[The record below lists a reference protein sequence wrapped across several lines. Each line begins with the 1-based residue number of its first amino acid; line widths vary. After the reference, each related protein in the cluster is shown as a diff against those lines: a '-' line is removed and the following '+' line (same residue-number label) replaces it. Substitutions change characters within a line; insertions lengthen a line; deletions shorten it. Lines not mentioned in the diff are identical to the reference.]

1 MTSEPIFQESL
12 FADPL
17 GLRFR
22 HMREKA
28 RWSVES
34 VAQQLKLPTSVINA
48 IEREDWARLGAPIYI
63 RSYVGS
69 YAKLLGLP
77 PELAEDIIR
86 DKPTPQL
93 VYNGSDSG
101 ARRALDRGLRNI
113 AYLVMTIVIVGS
125 VVMLVMHFQSPA
137 TVAQILPLDPP
148 VAATATARES
158 ARDVTSSPTASPQ
171 PASATAVPSASRAV
185 PLVSANPTG
194 NESPVMASLAPS
206 MPAVGTTGNDLILR
220 FRDQSWLEVLDS
232 SGQRVERDLV
242 AAGSERRFGRGQVS
256 RITLGNAEVVDVS
269 QGGRSVDLAPFR
281 EANVARFTLSSEG
294 TIAAPS
300 E

>member
-22 HMREKA
+22 HTREKA

-34 VAQQLKLPTSVINA
+34 VAQQLKLPTAVIDA

-93 VYNGSDSG
+93 VYTGSDSG
-101 ARRALDRGLRNI
+101 TRRALDRGFRNI

-125 VVMLVMHFQSPA
+125 VVMLVMHFQAPA
-137 TVAQILPLDPP
+137 NVAQVLPLDPP
-148 VAATATARES
+148 VSEAATAQTPAR
-158 ARDVTSSPTASPQ
+158 V
-171 PASATAVPSASRAV
+171 
-185 PLVSANPTG
+185 
-194 NESPVMASLAPS
+194 
-206 MPAVGTTGNDLILR
+206 
-220 FRDQSWLEVLDS
+220 
-232 SGQRVERDLV
+232 
-242 AAGSERRFGRGQVS
+242 
-256 RITLGNAEVVDVS
+256 
-269 QGGRSVDLAPFR
+269 
-281 EANVARFTLSSEG
+281 
-294 TIAAPS
+294 
-300 E
+300 

>member
-22 HMREKA
+22 HLREKA

-34 VAQQLKLPTSVINA
+34 VAQQLKLPTAVIVA

-69 YAKLLGLP
+69 YARLLGLP

-86 DKPTPQL
+86 DKPTPAL
-93 VYNGSDSG
+93 VHTGSDSG
-101 ARRALDRGLRNI
+101 ARRMLDRGLRNI
-113 AYLVMTIVIVGS
+113 AYMVMTVVIVGS
-125 VVMLVMHFQSPA
+125 VVMLVMHFQAPSG
-137 TVAQILPLDPP
+137 VAQVLPLDPP
-148 VAATATARES
+148 VATS
-158 ARDVTSSPTASPQ
+158 APTNQPSGRAPVVSPTVAPV
-171 PASATAVPSASRAV
+171 PTMPVASASAPAANSN
-185 PLVSANPTG
+185 PLGSDA
-194 NESPVMASLAPS
+194 PVMASLAPS
-206 MPAVGTTGNDLILR
+206 MPAASTGSGDLVLK
-220 FRDQSWLEVLDS
+220 FRDQSWLEALNAN
-232 SGQRVERDLV
+232 GQRVERGLV
-242 AAGSERRFGRGQVS
+242 AAGSERRFGAGQVA

-269 QGGRSVDLAPFR
+269 QGGRSIDLTPFR
-281 EANVARFTLSSEG
+281 EANIARLNLSSEG
-294 TIAAPS
+294 TLSAPS

>member
-34 VAQQLKLPTSVINA
+34 VAQQLKLPTAVINA

-93 VYNGSDSG
+93 IYNGSDSG
-101 ARRALDRGLRNI
+101 TRRALDRGMRNI
-113 AYLVMTIVIVGS
+113 AYMVMTLVIVGS
-125 VVMLVMHFQSPA
+125 VVMLVMHFQAPA
-137 TVAQILPLDPP
+137 NVAQVLPLDPP
-148 VAATATARES
+148 VATTATTQASTQNVIPSPAANPLATATTATPLAPATVLPAS
-158 ARDVTSSPTASPQ
+158 SSPG
-171 PASATAVPSASRAV
+171 
-185 PLVSANPTG
+185 G
-194 NESPVMASLAPS
+194 NEAPVMASLAPS
-206 MPAVGTTGNDLILR
+206 MPAAAATGNDLVLR

-242 AAGSERRFGRGQVS
+242 AAGSERRFGVGQVS
-256 RITLGNAEVVDVS
+256 HITLGNADAVDVS
-269 QGGRSVDLAPFR
+269 QGGRAVDLAPFR
-281 EANVARFTLSSEG
+281 EANVARLTLSSEG
-294 TIAAPS
+294 TIAVS
-300 E
+300 SD

>member
-1 MTSEPIFQESL
+1 MTSDPIFQESL

-34 VAQQLKLPTSVINA
+34 VAQQLKLPASVINA

-69 YAKLLGLP
+69 YARLLGLP

-93 VYNGSDSG
+93 NYNGGNSG
-101 ARRALDRGLRNI
+101 ARRVLDRSLRNI
-113 AYLVMTIVIVGS
+113 AYMVMTIVIVGS
-125 VVMLVMHFQSPA
+125 VVMLVMHFQAP
-137 TVAQILPLDPP
+137 TNLAQVMPLDPP
-148 VAATATARES
+148 IPAITSAQNSGKTSATISTPLPATNMPNTATTATATAG
-158 ARDVTSSPTASPQ
+158 
-171 PASATAVPSASRAV
+171 
-185 PLVSANPTG
+185 ANPLAS
-194 NESPVMASLAPS
+194 EPPVMASLTPPLPAPG
-206 MPAVGTTGNDLILR
+206 ALGTGELLLR
-220 FRDQSWLEVLDS
+220 FRDESWIEVLDPN
-232 SGQRVERDLV
+232 GQKIERGLV
-242 AAGSERRFGRGQVS
+242 AAGSERRFGAGQVS
-256 RITLGNAEVVDVS
+256 HITLGNANAVDVS
-269 QGGRSVDLAPFR
+269 QAGRPIDLAPFR
-281 EANVARFTLSSEG
+281 EANVARLNISREG
-294 TIAAPS
+294 TIATQV